1 MSQKLSQNEEIESLE
16 KIALEYTIP
25 DPGRNVDKKTIAMTA
40 NKTMK
45 WINGPDVLEM
55 GVGDDEWTSRIVE
68 KIGHTHIVD
77 ASKILL
83 EIPKKKYGSSVTVYD
98 SLFENFAPDKKFDT
112 IVASFVLEH
121 VEDPVAI
128 LKNSL
133 NWLKDSGRII
143 AIVPHANSLH
153 RRLAVAMGLQE
164 KTSDLGATDNR
175 MGHRR
180 VYDIP
185 TFEHDLIA
193 AGYEI
198 EDKRGFFM
206 KLVPQSLMASFSDE
220 LLNGLMELSDHMPME
235 YASSIALICR
245 KAKK

>member
-1 MSQKLSQNEEIESLE
+1 MAQKLSTTEEIESLE
-16 KIALEYTIP
+16 KIALQYTEP
-25 DPGRNVDKKTIAMTA
+25 DAGRNVDKKTIAMTA
-40 NKTMK
+40 DKIMK
-45 WINGPDVLEM
+45 WIEGPNVLEM
-55 GVGDDEWTSRIVE
+55 GVGDDEWTSRIVA

-83 EIPKKKYGSSVTVYD
+83 EIPKKKYGSSVTTYD
-98 SLFENFAPDKKFDT
+98 SLFEVFAPDKKFDT

-128 LKNSL
+128 LKNTL
-133 NWLKDSGRII
+133 NWLADNGRVI

-153 RRLAVAMGLQE
+153 RRLAVTMGLQE
-164 KTSDLGATDNR
+164 KSSDLGPTDQR

-180 VYDIP
+180 VYDMAS
-185 TFEHDLIA
+185 FEHDLTS

-198 EDKRGFFM
+198 EYQRGFFM
-206 KLVPQSLMASFSDE
+206 KLIPQSLMANFSDE
-220 LLNGLMELSDHMPME
+220 LLKGLMDLSDTMPME
-235 YASSIALICR
+235 YASSIAYVCR